1 MRMLSLIL
9 AVIWL
14 LLITYQTHQHHQLR
28 YNAVSD
34 RLKHPFD
41 TRLRYRIA
49 EVDPRFGLSKD
60 EVIQLSQQATDIW
73 KIGTGNDYFIY
84 DPNAK
89 LTIHLIY
96 DERQDESNQRR
107 QQLGNIEQNQQIWSN
122 KNQNLKQLKDEID
135 RANILL
141 DTKKIQ
147 LDAQLHQY
155 NQQIAMM
162 NQNGSIHPS
171 QRDLFIQQRH
181 QLQQQIFA
189 LEQEINLYNQ
199 KIQHLNDQVS
209 ELNQIN
215 NQLNQSIDQFNQRFQ
230 ARLFDKGLFN
240 GKQINIYEFS
250 SKDDL
255 RLTLAHEFGHAL
267 GLKHNQDPVAL
278 MYPMM
283 KDQNMQNFSLTPA
296 DLALLDA
303 R

>member
-1 MRMLSLIL
+1 MHQSLLFALLGFLGLIL
-9 AVIWL
+9 
-14 LLITYQTHQHHQLR
+14 YQNMQQPQLR
-28 YNAVSD
+28 LNPLLD
-34 RLKHPFD
+34 RLTHPFD
-41 TRLRYRIA
+41 QRIRYRIA

-122 KNQNLKQLKDEID
+122 KNQKLKQLKDEID

-147 LDAQLHQY
+147 LDAQLDQY

-162 NQNGSIHPS
+162 NQNGGIHPS

-199 KIQHLNDQVS
+199 KIQKLNDQVS

-278 MYPMM
+278 MYPLMQ
-283 KDQNMQNFSLTPA
+283 DQNMQNFSLTNA
-296 DLALLDA
+296 DLALLHA

>member
-14 LLITYQTHQHHQLR
+14 LLMTYQTHQHHQLR

-49 EVDPRFGLSKD
+49 EVDPRFGLSKQQI
-60 EVIQLSQQATDIW
+60 IQLSQQATDIW
-73 KIGTGNDYFIY
+73 KLGTGKDYFIY

-122 KNQNLKQLKDEID
+122 KNQKLKQLKDEID
-135 RANILL
+135 HANILL

-147 LDAQLHQY
+147 LDAQLQQY
-155 NQQIAMM
+155 NQQIAML
-162 NQNGSIHPS
+162 NQNGGVHPS

-181 QLQQQIFA
+181 QLKQQIFA

-199 KIQHLNDQVS
+199 KIQKLNDQVS

-215 NQLNQSIDQFNQRFQ
+215 HQLNQSIDQFNQRFQ

-255 RLTLAHEFGHAL
+255 RLTL
-267 GLKHNQDPVAL
+267 
-278 MYPMM
+278 
-283 KDQNMQNFSLTPA
+283 
-296 DLALLDA
+296 
-303 R
+303 

>member
-34 RLKHPFD
+34 RLKYPFD
-41 TRLRYRIA
+41 MRLRYRIA
-49 EVDPRFGLSKD
+49 EVDPRFGLSK
-60 EVIQLSQQATDIW
+60 EQVIQLSQQATDIW
-73 KIGTGNDYFIY
+73 ELGTGKDYFIY

-135 RANILL
+135 RANSQL

-199 KIQHLNDQVS
+199 KIQHLNNQVS

>member
-14 LLITYQTHQHHQLR
+14 LLMTYQTHHHHQLR

-49 EVDPRFGLSKD
+49 EVDPRFGLSK
-60 EVIQLSQQATDIW
+60 EQVIQLSPQLAGLW
-73 KIGTGNDYFIY
+73 GLGTGKDYFIY

-122 KNQNLKQLKDEID
+122 KNQKLKQLKDEID

-147 LDAQLHQY
+147 LDAQLDQY

-162 NQNGSIHPS
+162 NQNGGIHPS

-199 KIQHLNDQVS
+199 KIQKLNDQVS

-278 MYPMM
+278 MYPLMQ
-283 KDQNMQNFSLTPA
+283 DQNMQNFSLTNA
-296 DLALLDA
+296 DLALLHA